1 MTIGLWS
8 GRVKDDGGQSKRQGT
23 LTTTTSTSL
32 GPAARMTVTKPCGF
46 PTWHAQRTDFDE
58 RGAIRGISSE
68 ASALRAEVPTLKFV
82 QLFCRAPEACVRNSR
97 GERLLPKDA
106 VCHRL
111 AHCNSDVGATRMNIA
126 KAAVKKTIERMVRS
140 NPGPESC
147 RRDKHEFASC
157 AIHFP
162 FLAPESATPSLLAQL
177 AFGTTSSTRHPEESY
192 CAAVVENQI
201 RT

>member
-68 ASALRAEVPTLKFV
+68 ASALRAEVPTL
-82 QLFCRAPEACVRNSR
+82 RRPAPLENRSGRVSARYR
-97 GERLLPKDA
+97 GYRRGP
-106 VCHRL
+106 VRL
-111 AHCNSDVGATRMNIA
+111 ATPAILTLRD
-126 KAAVKKTIERMVRS
+126 AAQELLKYPRALGLYLQHSAR
-140 NPGPESC
+140 PGEIF
-147 RRDKHEFASC
+147 RAAGC
-157 AIHFP
+157 AIQIRQKALP
-162 FLAPESATPSLLAQL
+162 VTCRMRGLAANQLSGESLSWRRQLVQEELAP
-177 AFGTTSSTRHPEESY
+177 
-192 CAAVVENQI
+192 N
-201 RT
+201 